1 MLCGRWIS
9 AAASNACGQVIE
21 LLGLHFCGPGWGLGN
36 PGLLC
41 FDMVFFVKSMSC
53 AVVV

>member
-1 MLCGRWIS
+1 MLCGRRIS
-9 AAASNACGQVIE
+9 AAAFNACGQVIE

-41 FDMVFFVKSMSC
+41 FDMVFFVNQ
-53 AVVV
+53 

>member
-1 MLCGRWIS
+1 MLCGRRIS

-21 LLGLHFCGPGWGLGN
+21 LLGLHFFGPGWGLGN
-36 PGLLC
+36 PDLLF
-41 FDMVFFVKSMSC
+41 FDMVFFVKSMSR